1 MEDNLKITIKE
12 YLGDDRY
19 IDHILILKATDSI
32 TPWGN
37 NAFCWEGEYKGEKIS
52 VLVNRGDS
60 AEFANIIKPDSLNI
74 TNQIV
79 SEVNRVLRKLN

>member
-19 IDHILILKATDSI
+19 IDHILILKTMDSI

-37 NAFCWEGEYKGEKIS
+37 NPFRWEGEYKGEKIS

-74 TNQIV
+74 TDQIV
-79 SEVNRVLRKLN
+79 SEINRVLRKLN